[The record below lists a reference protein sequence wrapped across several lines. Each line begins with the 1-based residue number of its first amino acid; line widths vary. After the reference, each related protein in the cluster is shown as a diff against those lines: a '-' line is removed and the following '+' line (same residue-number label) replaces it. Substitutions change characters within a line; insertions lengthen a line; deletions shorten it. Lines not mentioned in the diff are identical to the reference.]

1 MKLTTSPTTKQLQER
16 LDDHRVSNSTFWY
29 FTSYLSGDVQE
40 KELGVANYKKLFSL
54 LYFYSVLFIAQCN
67 LIVY

>member
-1 MKLTTSPTTKQLQER
+1 MKLTTSLTTKQLQE
-16 LDDHRVSNSTFWY
+16 RVSNSTFWY
-29 FTSYLSGDVQE
+29 FTRYLSGDVQE